1 MYNNHSLHPEGVIF
15 NSPIDGIQICLTPER
30 SIEIQHALGSDIIMV
45 FDECTPYPATY
56 EKAKES
62 MELSM
67 RWARRSKKVHGDNSG
82 SLFGIIQGG
91 MYKDL
96 RLRSLEILTDI
107 EFDGYAIGGLSVGES
122 KKEMFGVLDYL
133 ASKLPSDKPRYLM
146 GVGTPEDLIEG
157 VRSGI
162 DMFDCVMPSRNA
174 RNGYIFT
181 TNGVIR
187 IRNSRY
193 ENDINPLDVDCGCYT
208 CKNFSRAYL
217 HHLDHCK
224 EMLGSRLQT
233 IHNIFFYQKLMQN
246 LHKSIEEGKFTSFV
260 NKFYENY
267 LGENKV

>member
-1 MYNNHSLHPEGVIF
+1 MSVKYELLKTDGKARCGRIICDRGVINTPVFMPVGTYGAVKSVSFDELERAGAEIILGNTFHLMLRPGVDVIKKHGTLHDFINWHKPILTDSGGFQVFSLSKMRKLTEEGVIF

-91 MYKDL
+91 MY
-96 RLRSLEILTDI
+96 RRFAIRSLEILNI

-133 ASKLPSDKPRYLM
+133 ASKL
-146 GVGTPEDLIEG
+146 
-157 VRSGI
+157 
-162 DMFDCVMPSRNA
+162 
-174 RNGYIFT
+174 
-181 TNGVIR
+181 IR
-187 IRNSRY
+187 
-193 ENDINPLDVDCGCYT
+193 
-208 CKNFSRAYL
+208 
-217 HHLDHCK
+217 
-224 EMLGSRLQT
+224 
-233 IHNIFFYQKLMQN
+233 
-246 LHKSIEEGKFTSFV
+246 
-260 NKFYENY
+260 
-267 LGENKV
+267 

>member
-1 MYNNHSLHPEGVIF
+1 MSVKYELLKTDGKARCGRIICDRGVINTPVFMPVGTYGAVKSVSFDELERAGAEIILGNTFHLMLRPGVDVIKKHGTLHDFINWHKPILTDSGGFQVFSLSKMRKLTEEGVIF

-67 RWARRSKKVHGDNSG
+67 RWARRSKKVR

-107 EFDGYAIGGLSVGES
+107 EFDGYYLF

-146 GVGTPEDLIEG
+146 GVGTPKFDF
-157 VRSGI
+157 RS
-162 DMFDCVMPSRNA
+162 DCVMRP
-174 RNGYIFT
+174 
-181 TNGVIR
+181 
-187 IRNSRY
+187 
-193 ENDINPLDVDCGCYT
+193 
-208 CKNFSRAYL
+208 K
-217 HHLDHCK
+217 
-224 EMLGSRLQT
+224 
-233 IHNIFFYQKLMQN
+233 
-246 LHKSIEEGKFTSFV
+246 
-260 NKFYENY
+260 
-267 LGENKV
+267 